1 MAKDLPYFKFY
12 CSEWSDGDITLE
24 SYETQG
30 LFINICAYYW
40 SNECVV
46 SYDKLLKK
54 FRGSESIIKELI
66 SLQIIKLNDINV
78 YISFLD
84 EQLFER
90 EVKSKKSSIAGRISA
105 EKKKLAKIQQEVNEN
120 STNVEIMCNKT
131 STESQPLREEKRR
144 EEEKIKKIKILN
156 NSLLSEIKISDDK
169 KFFLVKDFK
178 FEINEETLM
187 HYKTALGFQKL
198 FIKNL
203 KEKQSPTSQVE
214 KSTYKNFVDPIR
226 LMFEKNEATKEQL
239 REAYEYL
246 NSKEGEFWKS
256 NILSTKKLREKLSM
270 IILKKNTKVIDL
282 HKKEVS
288 VPDPNKRKRI
298 T

>member
-24 SYETQG
+24 NFETQG

-54 FRGSESIIKELI
+54 FRGSESIIAELI
-66 SLQIIKLNDINV
+66 NLQIIKLSDFNIN
-78 YISFLD
+78 ISFLD

-90 EVKSKKSSIAGRISA
+90 EVKSKKSSIAGKISA
-105 EKKKLAKIQQEVNEN
+105 EKKKLAKSELKFNEK
-120 STNVEIMCNKT
+120 STDVEITLNT
-131 STESQPLREEKRR
+131 SSTESQPIR
-144 EEEKIKKIKILN
+144 EEEIREDKKREYILN

-169 KFFLVKDFK
+169 KFFLVKNLQ
-178 FEINEETLM
+178 FEITEEKLL

-203 KEKQSPTSQVE
+203 KEKKSPTSQTE
-214 KSTYKNFVDPIR
+214 KATYKNFVEPIR
-226 LMFEKNEATKEQL
+226 LIFEKKEATKEQL

-270 IILKKNTKVIDL
+270 MILKKNTKVIDL
-282 HKKEVS
+282 HKKEIS
-288 VPDPNKRKRI
+288 VPNPNQRKRI

>member
-1 MAKDLPYFKFY
+1 MAKDKTSFILY
-12 CSEWSDGDITLE
+12 SDLISVVKKLVLKDREENTNHAGELFLHILEYVNDNEPIPVSFIVDMAFEPIKLTLKR
-24 SYETQG
+24 
-30 LFINICAYYW
+30 
-40 SNECVV
+40 
-46 SYDKLLKK
+46 DLKK
-54 FRGSESIIKELI
+54 YE
-66 SLQIIKLNDINV
+66 V
-78 YISFLD
+78 YIEKQRENGSKGGRPKKTEKTQAFL
-84 EQLFER
+84 EEP
-90 EVKSKKSSIAGRISA
+90 KKADSDSVSDS
-105 EKKKLAKIQQEVNEN
+105 VNEN
-120 STNVEIMCNKT
+120 E
-131 STESQPLREEKRR
+131 
-144 EEEKIKKIKILN
+144 KIKILN

-169 KFFLVKDFK
+169 KFFLVKDLQ

-203 KEKQSPTSQVE
+203 KEKKSPTSQTE
-214 KSTYKNFVDPIR
+214 NATYKNFVDPIR
-226 LMFEKNEATKEQL
+226 LIFEKNEATKEQL

-282 HKKEVS
+282 HKKEV
-288 VPDPNKRKRI
+288 VVRDPNTRKRF